1 MSSSKKDL
9 MVNRSSPSMSWR
21 NTRYKRFYEIVD
33 QLVSEVQQLVW
44 KETNTV
50 KRRLGGN
57 ELAKLHYS
65 IECLVRDCMAV
76 VLQRKR
82 KGEATIKLGQYNYG
96 STRSDLMLTY
106 KVHVQRA
113 FKALIEMEYLQVS
126 QSGFYDRKGRK
137 DGTATSRLTRYVA
150 TDKLLKLFTSEELK
164 SLPALVPVYADP
176 ELIKVRLKEKDQHG
190 VFGNVSV
197 PFTKSQETDRIYTN
211 LEIINKAL
219 SKHWYDLEISDNSL
233 VQLQERLAND
243 QTNPR
248 QLRFDQRS
256 LYRVFN
262 DPELTTGG
270 RFYGGW
276 WQNIPKEYRS
286 HLTINGKSTV
296 ELDYSNQHPS
306 ILYAQEGLVRPADC
320 YSGVI
325 PPELTPQTASLS
337 DLRGMIK
344 AAFNAMLNSP
354 KPLSQPPNGVY
365 PKAFGL
371 TWRQVSESILKF
383 HEPIAHHFYT
393 GIGLKLQRLDS
404 DIAEKVLLYF
414 SQKYIP
420 VLPLHDS
427 FLMHHGYESTLK
439 PVMEAAFKEIVGVT
453 PLVDQKKTS
462 RLEDSSNTIQDDF
475 FGPNLSDEL
484 SEILTELDVGYENR
498 LAAFR
503 TLIQTN

>member
-1 MSSSKKDL
+1 
-9 MVNRSSPSMSWR
+9 
-21 NTRYKRFYEIVD
+21 
-33 QLVSEVQQLVW
+33 
-44 KETNTV
+44 
-50 KRRLGGN
+50 
-57 ELAKLHYS
+57 
-65 IECLVRDCMAV
+65 LVRDCMAV

-96 STRSDLMLTY
+96 STRSDQMLTY

-113 FKALIEMEYLQVS
+113 FKALIELEYLQVT

-150 TDKLLKLFTSEELK
+150 TDKLLNLFSSNELK
-164 SLPALVPVYADP
+164 SLPVLVPVYADP
-176 ELIKVRLKEKDQHG
+176 ELIKVRVKEKDQHG
-190 VFGNVSV
+190 VLRKVSV
-197 PFTKSQETDRIYTN
+197 PFTKSQETDRICSN

-276 WQNIPKEYRS
+276 WQNIPREYRS
-286 HLTINGKSTV
+286 NLTINGKTTV

-306 ILYAQEGLVRPADC
+306 ILYAKEGLMRPAEC
-320 YSGVI
+320 YSNVI
-325 PPELTPQTASLS
+325 SREQISNTAKSN
-337 DLRGMIK
+337 DLREMVK

-354 KPLSQPPNGVY
+354 KPLKQSPTGIY
-365 PKAFGL
+365 PKVFGL
-371 TWRQVSESILKF
+371 TWMQVSEAILKF
-383 HEPIAHHFYT
+383 HEPIAHYFYT
-393 GIGLKLQRLDS
+393 GIGLKLQKLDS
-404 DIAEKVLLYF
+404 DIAEKVLLHF
-414 SQKYIP
+414 ARNNIA

-427 FLMHHGYESTLK
+427 FIMHHGYESTLK
-439 PVMEAAFKEIVGVT
+439 PVMESAFNEIVGAFPKIDTKKPSQAIISMRQPEEEV
-453 PLVDQKKTS
+453 LENEVVDELDSLLQELDLGYEH
-462 RLEDSSNTIQDDF
+462 RLETFWKLNNAIS
-475 FGPNLSDEL
+475 
-484 SEILTELDVGYENR
+484 
-498 LAAFR
+498 
-503 TLIQTN
+503 